1 MFLEK
6 LTIRFR
12 KTLAEE
18 KVKSTQLQGHLQKMR
33 REIDEQKDLMQNALY
48 LKMKLQEAVSAQKT
62 TGTIKPEGPNT
73 DSVNDAVSLEALRKS
88 EFRIGELK
96 QANVDLED
104 RLRTQ
109 QLQIINLDSQIKDL
123 TEEVKS
129 LHIRLASAPASAA
142 AAVVVVDAPVVS
154 LPHEAALAVTP
165 PVDVPPV
172 IPPADVPP
180 GTPPVDVPPDAPPVD
195 VPPIAPPVDG
205 PPAAPVIDGVPDVPD
220 VPVDAAVPIEE
231 EVHKRRTVPKD
242 FEPTVPMKKLQW
254 GQPVENFEQT
264 VWEEFKELE
273 PDLVEK
279 EEFSNLFCK
288 LENKPKPTAKP
299 KAEAESKS
307 KKPVEHEIRLINP
320 TKARNVDIALSRLK
334 MGADKIREKLLE
346 MGKRVHDLQCMAVS
360 HCSRRNVFH
369 QGGLGYFV

>member
-1 MFLEK
+1 LFLEK

-165 PVDVPPV
+165 PVDVPP
-172 IPPADVPP
+172 
-180 GTPPVDVPPDAPPVD
+180 GTPPVDVPPD
-195 VPPIAPPVDG
+195 APPVDG

-360 HCSRRNVFH
+360 HCSR
-369 QGGLGYFV
+369 